1 MKSPLLPLAA
11 CFGFGILLARPQHL
25 AIPEALLRIPA
36 LLAAGAACLLAGL
49 ISLRIHSGGRRQSPS
64 NPTNSRPIA
73 GEGGT
78 VTDGNVS
85 RATPLQQ
92 GKWLTVCEVCA
103 LAGFVF
109 GGSAAGRLFEIR
121 FPPNHISHLESL
133 GIRPGELALIEGHLV
148 SVPRRSSSGLQF
160 ELETVNIAPA
170 PLSVAGQIGGPAVRS
185 H

>member
-1 MKSPLLPLAA
+1 MARSVAA
-11 CFGFGILLARPQHL
+11 DWTRPYD
-25 AIPEALLRIPA
+25 
-36 LLAAGAACLLAGL
+36 
-49 ISLRIHSGGRRQSPS
+49 
-64 NPTNSRPIA
+64 SRPIA

-78 VTDGNVS
+78 VTDGNIS

-121 FPPNHISHLESL
+121 FPPNHIRHLESL

-160 ELETVNIAPA
+160 ELEIVNIAPA

-185 H
+185 HSVSGRIRLWLNAGNDFAALNSLRLRYGDSIRVPVSLRRPRVSQPWDL